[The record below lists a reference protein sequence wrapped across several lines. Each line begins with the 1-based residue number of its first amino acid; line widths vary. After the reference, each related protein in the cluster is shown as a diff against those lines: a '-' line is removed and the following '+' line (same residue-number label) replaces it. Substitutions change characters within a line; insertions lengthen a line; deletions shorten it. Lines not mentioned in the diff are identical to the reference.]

1 MTADPRDL
9 DALGQRRFDLIVV
22 GGGIFGACAA
32 WDAAQRGLSVAL
44 LERGDFGGA
53 TSANSLKM
61 VHGGIRYVQHL
72 DIPRVRHSAAER
84 RTLLKIAPHLVAP
97 LPIVIPTYGHGM
109 KGKAALRVGMGLFDL
124 MTLDANRGLADRAR
138 RIPWCTTLG
147 RAKTLEMY
155 PGLDPAGLT
164 GAALFSDAQMYNPC
178 RLVLAFVQKA
188 VEAGAAALNHV
199 EVTSLLRD
207 GQAVTGVA
215 ARDGLTGREL
225 ELRGRSVLNA
235 AGPYAERL
243 LARAGSDLNLDLKLK
258 EKITYSRDTAFVVKR
273 KLTHPGHAVALQG
286 TTADPDA
293 KLGRGARHMFVA
305 PWRDDYTL
313 VGVWHVVYGGDPQ
326 KFTVTQR
333 ELQIYIDEMNQIYPE
348 WNLKLEDIAIWNAG
362 LVPFG
367 DNPDGASHAEGQDLK
382 YGHRSHLID
391 HARDHGVDNLVTLI
405 GVRYTTGRYEAAHAV
420 DLVCRKLGQTYPP
433 SRTHLTPVAG
443 GDIQDV
449 AALVQ
454 QVTQQQDGRLSP
466 AICRALVR
474 NYGRRVDDILELID
488 GQTELAETLGESTT
502 LMAEVVHAVRQEMA
516 LTLADVVFRRTDL
529 ATGGYPGRAALQ
541 RVADWMAQELGW
553 SAAEAAWEIAE
564 VEARFPAWTLPE
576 EAEADPQNAAGVAA

>member
-1 MTADPRDL
+1 MKPMTRSL
-9 DALGQRRFDLIVV
+9 DELGRHTFDLIVV

-32 WDAAQRGLSVAL
+32 WDAAQRGLTVAL

-84 RTLLKIAPHLVAP
+84 RTLLKIAPHLVSP

-109 KGKAALRVGMGLFDL
+109 KGKGALRVGMGLFDL
-124 MTLDANRGLADRAR
+124 MTLDANRGLTDPSR
-138 RIPWCTTLG
+138 RIPWCTTLN
-147 RAKTLEMY
+147 KSQTLEMY
-155 PGLDPAGLT
+155 PDLEQRGLT

-188 VEAGAAALNHV
+188 VEAGAIAFNHV
-199 EVTSLLRD
+199 EVTSLQRE
-207 GQAVTGVA
+207 GRAVTGVKA
-215 ARDGLTGREL
+215 TDRLTGREL
-225 ELRGRSVLNA
+225 QVDSRAVLNA

-243 LARAGSDLNLDLKLK
+243 LADAGQDLQTDLKLK

-273 KLTHPGHAVALQG
+273 KLTHPGHAIALQG

-333 ELQIYIDEMNQIYPE
+333 ELQIYIDEMNQIYPA
-348 WNLKLEDIAIWNAG
+348 WNLKLQDIALWNAG

-391 HARDHGVDNLVTLI
+391 HARDHGLDNLVTLI
-405 GVRYTTGRYEAAHAV
+405 GVRYTTGRYEAVHAV
-420 DLVCRKLGQTYPP
+420 DMVCRKLGGTHPP
-433 SRTHLTPVAG
+433 SQTHRVPVAG
-443 GDIQDV
+443 GEVEDV
-449 AALVQ
+449 ADLVRDVQ
-454 QVTQQQDGRLSP
+454 QQHERLSP
-466 AICRALVR
+466 QVCQALVR
-474 NYGRRVDDILELID
+474 NYGSRV
-488 GQTELAETLGESTT
+488 GRVLAVAERDAALAQTLGDSTT
-502 LMAEVVHAVRQEMA
+502 IMAQVVYAVRCEMA
-516 LTLADVVFRRTDL
+516 LTLGDVVFRRTDL
-529 ATGGYPGRAALQ
+529 ATGGYPGRAAL
-541 RVADWMAQELGW
+541 RRIADWMAVELRW
-553 SAAEAAWEIAE
+553 SADETATQIAE
-564 VEARFPAWTLPE
+564 VEARFPAWSLPH
-576 EAEADPQNAAGVAA
+576 EASTRDQNPAGVAA